1 MKLRL
6 LIHTCSNEHVARAAL
21 SSIGGE
27 LAVRVT
33 LEAKSCG
40 KSVGAYVAQ
49 ALRDFERRADLIV
62 WASAERSARDA
73 DQPLL
78 AALYFVLDHTL
89 RTGAQ
94 RGARTGEQR
103 AAA

>member
-21 SSIGGE
+21 RSVGGE
-27 LAVRVT
+27 LAARVVR
-33 LEAKSCG
+33 EADRSG

-49 ALRDFERRADLIV
+49 TLSDFERSADLIA
-62 WASAERSARDA
+62 WAAAERSSRDA

-89 RTGAQ
+89 RS
-94 RGARTGEQR
+94 GER
-103 AAA
+103 CAAA

>member
-27 LAVRVT
+27 LAARVA

-89 RTGAQ
+89 RSC
-94 RGARTGEQR
+94 EEI

>member
-6 LIHTCSNEHVARAAL
+6 LIHTCSNEHVARAAVRSL
-21 SSIGGE
+21 GGE
-27 LAVRVT
+27 LAARVAR
-33 LEAKSCG
+33 EADRCG
-40 KSVGAYVAQ
+40 KSVGAYVADI
-49 ALRDFERRADLIV
+49 LRDFERSSDLTV
-62 WASAERSARDA
+62 WGQAERSSRDA

-89 RTGAQ
+89 RTGG
-94 RGARTGEQR
+94 RR